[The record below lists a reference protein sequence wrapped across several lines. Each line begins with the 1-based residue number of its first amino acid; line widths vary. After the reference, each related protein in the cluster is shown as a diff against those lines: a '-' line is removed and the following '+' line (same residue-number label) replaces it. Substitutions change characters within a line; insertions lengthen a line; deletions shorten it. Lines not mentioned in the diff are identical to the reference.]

1 MHPYRTVVG
10 IATMFLLVCA
20 LMMAQGRPPGVGGG
34 PPSGG
39 GDTDFG
45 NNLSVPV
52 IFAEG
57 IGVLGGTVPVSSS
70 PVLAGDGTGLRPAAG
85 EVFSSLPMLTTP
97 TTVSVGGVTYTIYL
111 QGTENLWRAQWVN
124 GHNLGA
130 IPATANWS
138 DNLTKQSWTATSTIR
153 VEMVLTAPTMPAMEA
168 YGMVLL
174 GSKRAST
181 GGTTG
186 LTFSSTANVYGSTAR
201 LRIQKI
207 TGKGGAIVPNFPCS
221 FDGAVYERYGV
232 DGSGGFSAEVNVA
245 GAVVYGFNWP
255 LSQWNCG
262 STIDKAGWWRLTF
275 LLDPVG
281 LPSVNRN
288 VYLNALDPGDLGALY
303 EPRLFPHQTEL
314 DILIVSD
321 RGGGPRRMGR

>member
-1 MHPYRTVVG
+1 MYTQRTVG
-10 IATMFLLVCA
+10 RFATMFLLSCA
-20 LMMAQGRPPGVGGG
+20 LLMAQGRPPGVGGG

-39 GDTDFG
+39 GDTGFG

-57 IGVLGGTVPVSSS
+57 IGVLGGTVPASPF

-85 EVFSSLPMLTTP
+85 EVFSTLPMLTTP
-97 TTVSVGGVTYTIYL
+97 TTVSSGGATYTIYL
-111 QGTENLWRAQWVN
+111 QGTENLWRAQWVD
-124 GHNLGA
+124 GSAAGP

-153 VEMVLTAPTMPAMEA
+153 VEMVLAAPTMPSMEA
-168 YGMVLL
+168 YGMVLI
-174 GSKRAST
+174 GSQRAST

-186 LTFSSTANVYGSTAR
+186 LTYSSTANVYGSTAR

-207 TGKGGAIVPNFPCS
+207 SGKGGAVVPGFPCS

-245 GAVVYGFNWP
+245 GGVIYGFNWP
-255 LSQWNCG
+255 LSQWDCG
-262 STIDKAGWWRLTF
+262 TPLDKAGWWRLTF
-275 LLDPVG
+275 MLDAVG
-281 LPSVNRN
+281 LPAVNRN
-288 VYLNALDPGDLGALY
+288 VYLHALDPADLGVLY
-303 EPRLFPHQTEL
+303 EPRLFPFHTEL
-314 DILIVSD
+314 DIQIVSD
-321 RGGGPRRMGR
+321 KGGGPRRAGR